1 MTKMSCLIGI
11 WLRELGG
18 NTDDS
23 SLDRYICVRRSYKPD
38 FSWGYVGKTRNK
50 TGRAVNPVS
59 TSLANYATPY
69 IFLNNCV
76 FVD

>member
-1 MTKMSCLIGI
+1 MLCLIGI
-11 WLRELGG
+11 WWRELGG
-18 NTDDS
+18 NTDDCY
-23 SLDRYICVRRSYKPD
+23 LDSGVYIRISRKSN

-59 TSLANYATPY
+59 TSLANYATNH
-69 IFLNNCV
+69 IFLDNCF